1 MAPQIGPFEDN
12 IDRAGEI
19 TWDSVRLG
27 IVEITILR
35 LEMRVGE
42 EWWVVG
48 AGGEGRAGAGGGG
61 DIAPGTWEVKE
72 EYQQAM

>member
-12 IDRAGEI
+12 IDRLGEI

-35 LEMRVGE
+35 PEMGVGE
-42 EWWVVG
+42 EWQ
-48 AGGEGRAGAGGGG
+48 AGGGG
-61 DIAPGTWEVKE
+61 LGA
-72 EYQQAM
+72 